1 MKTIDYYKGH
11 NFVLADLNC
20 NSNKSNLLA
29 LDEFLH
35 KWKERNETQ
44 DLIILDR
51 ISVFGFFNG

>member
-35 KWKERNETQ
+35 KWKERKETQ